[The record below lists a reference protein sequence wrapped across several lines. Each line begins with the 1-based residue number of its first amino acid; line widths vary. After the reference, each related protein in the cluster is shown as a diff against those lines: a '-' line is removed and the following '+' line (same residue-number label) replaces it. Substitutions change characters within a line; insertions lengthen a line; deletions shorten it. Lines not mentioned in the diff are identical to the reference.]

1 MESTVSDV
9 GIGAVLREARE
20 EQGRTQSDVAA
31 GTSMRVA
38 QVEAIEADRWEQFGG
53 DVYAKGF
60 LRSYANWLGLDPEP
74 LLEKYRR
81 YVQHDAM
88 DPLALTAGPVTGETP
103 SEVPAWLLR
112 FGAALGVV
120 ALGVG
125 LVNLV
130 QDRTPPPAD
139 AEQTAAEGAPDPV
152 TPPSPSSSEQDGP
165 APESA
170 EPTPS
175 PSPTIEGIELTLLFE
190 GSSWVS
196 VTVDGQSRQQNTF
209 TEGEVLDLEADDA
222 VEIRLG
228 NAGGVRALLN
238 GRNIGPFGESGSVVD
253 LRFTPDGFEE
263 V

>member
-1 MESTVSDV
+1 MSDV

-20 EQGRTQSDVAA
+20 EQGRTPSDVAA

-130 QDRTPPPAD
+130 QDRTPSPAD
-139 AEQTAAEGAPDPV
+139 QEQTAAEGAPDPV
-152 TPPSPSSSEQDGP
+152 TSPTPSSTETVA
-165 APESA
+165 APEQS
-170 EPTPS
+170 EPSPS
-175 PSPTIEGIELTLLFE
+175 PSPTFDGVELTLLFE

-196 VTVDGQSRQQNTF
+196 AEIDGQPGQTGPF
-209 TEGEVLDLEADDA
+209 EEGDVLDLEGDDA
-222 VEIRLG
+222 VVVRLG
-228 NAGGVRALLN
+228 SAGDVRGLLN
-238 GRNIGPFGESGSVVD
+238 GRNIGPFGESGQVVD
-253 LRFTPDGFEE
+253 LRFTADGFEE
-263 V
+263 A

>member
-1 MESTVSDV
+1 MSDV

-20 EQGRTQSDVAA
+20 AQGRELSEAA
-31 GTSMRVA
+31 AATSMRVV
-38 QVEAIEADRWEQFGG
+38 QVEAIEGDRWEQFGG

-60 LRSYANWLGLDPEP
+60 LKSYAVWLGLDPEP

-88 DPLALTAGPVTGETP
+88 DPLALTAGPVTGEGR

-120 ALGVG
+120 ALALG

-130 QDRTPPPAD
+130 QSRTPEPAEVD
-139 AEQTAAEGAPDPV
+139 TPAAAPDPV
-152 TPPSPSSSEQDGP
+152 SSPSPEEGADDP
-165 APESA
+165 AAATPSPE
-170 EPTPS
+170 PS
-175 PSPTIEGIELTLLFE
+175 PSPTFEGVELTLAFE

-196 VTVDGQSRQQNTF
+196 VTVDGQSRQ
-209 TEGEVLDLEADDA
+209 EGLFEEGDVLDLQADEDI
-222 VEIRLG
+222 VVRLG
-228 NAGGVRALLN
+228 NAGGVRGLLN
-238 GRNIGPFGESGSVVD
+238 GQSIGPFGQPGDVRD
-253 LRFTPDGFEE
+253 IRFTPEGFEE

>member
-1 MESTVSDV
+1 VSDL

-20 EQGRTQSDVAA
+20 EQGRTPSDVAA

-60 LRSYANWLGLDPEP
+60 LRSYATWLGLDPEP

-81 YVQHDAM
+81 SVQHDAM
-88 DPLALTAGPVTGETP
+88 DPLALTAGPVAGEAP

-112 FGAALGVV
+112 FGTALGVV
-120 ALGVG
+120 ALAVG

-130 QDRTPPPAD
+130 QDRTPSPAD
-139 AEQTAAEGAPDPV
+139 QDQAVAENAPDPV
-152 TPPSPSSSEQDGP
+152 ASPTPSSTEVDASPEPSEP
-165 APESA
+165 S
-170 EPTPS
+170 PS
-175 PSPTIEGIELTLLFE
+175 PSPTFDGIELTLLFE